1 MYCGFPGT
9 TIKKWEKG
17 PLHRFLFKEMI
28 TKYWSVARQAPFGA
42 IGGVL
47 LLLVFTV
54 LASPFAP
61 ARCICTMPVVES
73 ISEP

>member
-1 MYCGFPGT
+1 
-9 TIKKWEKG
+9 
-17 PLHRFLFKEMI
+17 MI

-54 LASPFAP
+54 LAAPFAP